1 MTTDQLLTAAA
12 NVTKSSAETLSTLSM
27 ARLEAVQKLAELNLQ
42 TMRTA
47 LEQAAQASREM
58 LSSNNPQDWFA
69 LPLQAFQA
77 SPQKLNDYFSQTA
90 KIAADTQQDLVH
102 AMQRQA
108 DKAQQQFKPML
119 ELNTPSLPGNGAQA
133 LTGLF
138 DQMLS
143 NAGQFYGTLQQLS
156 KTAAETTQNNL
167 RSLDGA
173 AAQAATSSRSGGS
186 RRSAA
191 A

>member
-69 LPLQAFQA
+69 LPL
-77 SPQKLNDYFSQTA
+77 
-90 KIAADTQQDLVH
+90 H
-102 AMQRQA
+102 A
-108 DKAQQQFKPML
+108 
-119 ELNTPSLPGNGAQA
+119 
-133 LTGLF
+133 
-138 DQMLS
+138 
-143 NAGQFYGTLQQLS
+143 Y
-156 KTAAETTQNNL
+156 
-167 RSLDGA
+167 
-173 AAQAATSSRSGGS
+173 SGE
-186 RRSAA
+186 RDR
-191 A
+191 